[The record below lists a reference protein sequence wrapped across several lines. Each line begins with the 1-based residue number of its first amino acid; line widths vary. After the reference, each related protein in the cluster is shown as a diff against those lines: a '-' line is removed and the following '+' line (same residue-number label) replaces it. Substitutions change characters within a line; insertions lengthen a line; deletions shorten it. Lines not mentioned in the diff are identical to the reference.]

1 MLDSFLEVA
10 CEHEKKASAYQSLV
24 ADMRR
29 LPKAE
34 LQALASGRSKLASL
48 CPPSSCGSEGDSW
61 LSKFEGTPLH
71 EQALALEQ
79 QSLEMDIAREQ
90 RRLAEAEEEDAS
102 RAVRDEEYR
111 AEDAVR
117 LKKRI
122 LDLELNK
129 LRLGESSPEVPEE
142 GEEGEE
148 AEEVV
153 PAEELEEEPGEEES
167 EEEVPAEELE
177 EVEEDEAEEEALE
190 EEEEPPPAAAV
201 KKAAARMRARLQ
213 KVAEGHAALVS
224 TLGLRKEALGVGA
237 ALSGGFQGLR
247 SAAGQARG
255 LWQAGAGGVA
265 QRGLGGLRQQ
275 AGNALGMA
283 RQQAPQMMG
292 QAAEWAKQNPG
303 AALGAAGILGAG
315 TLGAGALGGGAL
327 GFGAGRGTA
336 RR

>member
-48 CPPSSCGSEGDSW
+48 YSSLCGDDGNSW

-79 QSLEMDIAREQ
+79 QSLELDIAREQ

-129 LRLGESSPEVPEE
+129 LKLEASTGVPAEATEEDVEEEATEEPVEGVEEEAPEGEVEEEPEE
-142 GEEGEE
+142 
-148 AEEVV
+148 EEVLEEEE
-153 PAEELEEEPGEEES
+153 PEELEEETEEGS
-167 EEEVPAEELE
+167 EEEETPKEPPEKESKKPPSAEE
-177 EVEEDEAEEEALE
+177 
-190 EEEEPPPAAAV
+190 V
-201 KKAAARMRARLQ
+201 KKAAVRMRFKLASY
-213 KVAEGHAALVS
+213 KM
-224 TLGLRKEALGVGA
+224 RKEALGLGA
-237 ALSGGFQGLR
+237 ALSGGWKGLR
-247 SAAGQARG
+247 AAG
-255 LWQAGAGGVA
+255 GA
-265 QRGLGGLRQQ
+265 LRQQ
-275 AGNALGMA
+275 VGRSAGVALTRGLSTGVSHLGGGV
-283 RQQAPQMMG
+283 QQMVP
-292 QAAEWAKQNPG
+292 QAAYWAKQNPA

-315 TLGAGALGGGAL
+315 TMGAGALGGSAL
-327 GFGAGRGTA
+327 GFVAGRGTA